1 MVGAGLMAPI
11 GAVPEVAIIRQG
23 ATAPRVTILDRFFQY
38 VTKLPG
44 LLVENRLLACVT

>member
-1 MVGAGLMAPI
+1 MALI
-11 GAVPEVAIIRQG
+11 QKLDIIRQG
-23 ATAPRVTILDRFFQY
+23 ATTTRITILARFFQN